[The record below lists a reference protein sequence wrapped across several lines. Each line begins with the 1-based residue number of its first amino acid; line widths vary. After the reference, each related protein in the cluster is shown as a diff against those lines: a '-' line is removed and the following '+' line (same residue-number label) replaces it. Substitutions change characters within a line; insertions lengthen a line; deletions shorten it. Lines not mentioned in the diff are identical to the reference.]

1 MVISHGTS
9 GLPTSNGIWTFR
21 LEQLLSDN
29 EQIDF
34 FMKRI
39 KLWDKEFEIS
49 LPYEEIQAAIRKMAV
64 QMKDDLHGKNTLFVC
79 ILNGSFMFAADLMK
93 ELELND
99 AEISFLK
106 LASYAGTA
114 STGEIKELIG
124 LNENIRDR
132 TVVIL
137 EDIVDSGH
145 TIADVMA
152 QISERGAREVKV
164 ATLLFKPAAMKTKV
178 HLDYVGLEIPND
190 FIVGYGLDY
199 DRRGRNLKDIYTLVK

>member
-1 MVISHGTS
+1 M
-9 GLPTSNGIWTFR
+9 N
-21 LEQLLSDN
+21 
-29 EQIDF
+29 
-34 FMKRI
+34 
-39 KLWDKEFEIS
+39 
-49 LPYEEIQAAIRKMAV
+49 Y
-64 QMKDDLHGKNTLFVC
+64 DLQGKSALFVC

-106 LASYAGTA
+106 LASYAGTS
-114 STGEIKELIG
+114 STGEIRELIG
-124 LNENIRDR
+124 LNEEIKDR

-145 TIADVMA
+145 TIADV
-152 QISERGAREVKV
+152 ISQVSKKGAREVKI
-164 ATLLFKPAAMKTKV
+164 ATLLFKPDALKMKV
-178 HLDYVGLEIPND
+178 DLDYVGIVIPND

>member
-1 MVISHGTS
+1 
-9 GLPTSNGIWTFR
+9 
-21 LEQLLSDN
+21 
-29 EQIDF
+29 
-34 FMKRI
+34 MKRI

-49 LPYEEIQAAIRKMAV
+49 LPFEEIQAAIKKMAA
-64 QMKDDLHGKNTLFVC
+64 QMKIDLEGKSALFVC

-106 LASYAGTA
+106 LASYTGTA

-124 LNENIRDR
+124 LNEDIKNR

-152 QISERGAREVKV
+152 QITERGAKEVKI
-164 ATLLFKPAAMKTKV
+164 ATLLFKPDAMKMKI
-178 HLDYVGLEIPND
+178 HLDYVGIVIPND

>member
-1 MVISHGTS
+1 
-9 GLPTSNGIWTFR
+9 
-21 LEQLLSDN
+21 
-29 EQIDF
+29 
-34 FMKRI
+34 MKRI

-49 LPYEEIQAAIRKMAV
+49 LPFEEIQKAIQKMAA
-64 QMKDDLHGKNTLFVC
+64 QMKVDLEGKNTLFVC

-106 LASYAGTA
+106 LASYSGTA

-124 LNENIRDR
+124 MNENIKDR

-152 QISERGAREVKV
+152 QISEKGAREVKI